1 VRAQQQRG
9 GGRWVLLTRVTVGL
23 AQVRHCLA
31 AAHPHTLVTSPAAR
45 AQAGRFTEAAAAYT
59 EGLAAAAGDAGTA
72 AALHC
77 NRAACAAVLGR
88 PAEAVADA
96 CAALALE
103 PGYLRAQQRRA
114 EGLAALG
121 EHAAA
126 AQVCVWVICRI
137 MGKISLCFEPWGAS
151 RVPAMRAADIMSQI
165 GRPAELTTA
174 PKSSRRARASPAR

>member
-1 VRAQQQRG
+1 MG
-9 GGRWVLLTRVTVGL
+9 TLGL
-23 AQVRHCLA
+23 AHIRHRLA
-31 AAHPHTLVTSPAAR
+31 VAHPHATVTSPPR
-45 AQAGRFTEAAAAYT
+45 WAQAGRFAEAAAAYT

-103 PGYLRAQQRRA
+103 PGYLRARQRRA

-126 AQVCVWVICRI
+126 AQVC
-137 MGKISLCFEPWGAS
+137 L
-151 RVPAMRAADIMSQI
+151 
-165 GRPAELTTA
+165 
-174 PKSSRRARASPAR
+174 